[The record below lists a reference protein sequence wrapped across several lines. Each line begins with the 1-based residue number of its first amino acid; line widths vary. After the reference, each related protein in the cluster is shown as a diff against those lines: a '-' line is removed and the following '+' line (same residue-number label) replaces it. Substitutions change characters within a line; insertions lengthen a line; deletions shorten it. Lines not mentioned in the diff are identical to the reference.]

1 MCQVP
6 ILTLTISCPCDTCCC
21 IVTSVST
28 NTIPQFETR
37 HRLALA
43 LEAAEVDV
51 DDMAAT
57 LGTHR
62 NTIYNYM
69 SGARNPK
76 LGMIKQWAFRC
87 QVPWQWITTGELPP
101 EDTSEGDV
109 SATVTLKEH
118 RDNWLRKHPDS
129 LLKLVA

>member
-1 MCQVP
+1 MKP
-6 ILTLTISCPCDTCCC
+6 YDILRICHSLC
-21 IVTSVST
+21 IVAVVST
-28 NTIPQFETR
+28 TTIPQFETR

-51 DDMAAT
+51 DDMAIT
-57 LGTHR
+57 LGVSTT
-62 NTIYNYM
+62 TIYNYM

-76 LGMIKQWAFRC
+76 LGMVKMWAFRC

-101 EDTSEGDV
+101 EEASEGDV
-109 SATVTLKEH
+109 SAPVTLWKH
-118 RDNWLRKHPDS
+118 LDNRRENQPRT

>member
-1 MCQVP
+1 M
-6 ILTLTISCPCDTCCC
+6 
-21 IVTSVST
+21 ST

-57 LGTHR
+57 LGTHK

-87 QVPWQWITTGELPP
+87 QVPWQWITTGVIPDDP
-101 EDTSEGDV
+101 REGEV
-109 SATVTLKEH
+109 SAAVTLRED
-118 RDNWLRKHPDS
+118 RDNWLREVDKIKPRS